1 MNIEIYDFVFLQ
13 KKFLQKKFEACCCML
28 PAGPHPKH
36 RCTPICGA
44 AMLLRCNWCRNL
56 AALTALNSSH
66 PIHAV
71 DGHCARNSCI
81 KLLWLHPNHKMSI
94 TYHKT
99 ESVVTNP
106 QAGGLP
112 LKKFA

>member
-1 MNIEIYDFVFLQ
+1 LKYTTLLGTFCKRSLTPAV
-13 KKFLQKKFEACCCML
+13 ACCQQVHTLNTNVHLFAALLCYLDATGAETSL
-28 PAGPHPKH
+28 P
-36 RCTPICGA
+36 
-44 AMLLRCNWCRNL
+44 
-56 AALTALNSSH
+56 LTALNSSH

-81 KLLWLHPNHKMSI
+81 NLLWLHPNHKMSI

>member
-1 MNIEIYDFVFLQ
+1 
-13 KKFLQKKFEACCCML
+13 
-28 PAGPHPKH
+28 
-36 RCTPICGA
+36 
-44 AMLLRCNWCRNL
+44 
-56 AALTALNSSH
+56 
-66 PIHAV
+66 
-71 DGHCARNSCI
+71 
-81 KLLWLHPNHKMSI
+81 LLWLHPNHKMSI